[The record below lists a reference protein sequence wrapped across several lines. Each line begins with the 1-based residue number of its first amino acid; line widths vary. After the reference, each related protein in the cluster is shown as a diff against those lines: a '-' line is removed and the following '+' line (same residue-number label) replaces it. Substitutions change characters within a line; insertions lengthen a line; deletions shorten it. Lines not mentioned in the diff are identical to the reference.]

1 MHGVC
6 ASTHSWEH
14 YSSQCTYGQT
24 ALRTLHSC
32 GLYSCRVCPR
42 WLTVVNICISIWFC
56 SHKCLWSCCLIQI
69 KPLCVGKK
77 RTWTRTWI
85 FHYSAFSSWRTVIH
99 PIRCRHNIAWLK
111 QMITPQKHYPG
122 KQAVHK
128 LHRLTCSTQR
138 KMMEF
143 NGIMRNM
150 KS

>member
-1 MHGVC
+1 MAFVLPPTPGNIILHNVPMAKQHWEAFIPVVC
-6 ASTHSWEH
+6 IH
-14 YSSQCTYGQT
+14 
-24 ALRTLHSC
+24 
-32 GLYSCRVCPR
+32 

-111 QMITPQKHYPG
+111 QMITPQKNYPG